1 MSWCRVG
8 CGMVEMVTSPS
19 MSNTTMPWWSR
30 VLMSMSTAF
39 AYVFIRRP
47 PESQSETGQICILPL
62 QPITVEARPTGP
74 IKWRNE
80 DLPPSL
86 LEWGRKEP
94 DMPLIEIHLME
105 GRTDEQKRAL
115 LSSVTTAVHESIG
128 APLESI
134 RVWVQEI
141 SPKEYMA
148 AGVLAADKRK

>member
-1 MSWCRVG
+1 
-8 CGMVEMVTSPS
+8 
-19 MSNTTMPWWSR
+19 
-30 VLMSMSTAF
+30 
-39 AYVFIRRP
+39 
-47 PESQSETGQICILPL
+47 
-62 QPITVEARPTGP
+62 
-74 IKWRNE
+74 
-80 DLPPSL
+80 
-86 LEWGRKEP
+86 
-94 DMPLIEIHLME
+94 MPLIEIHLME